1 MLCDSGRQSR
11 RNFADCFRLS
21 SRVVGISEDDPLN
34 FPHRVGLSLA
44 IAFLPAGFALAQI
57 PPSPYVAPTPMLNPS
72 SSLVVPQPRE
82 VPVSPSVS
90 TGPGSL
96 GGYGSN
102 VFGNGRYLRGT
113 NQVASSPRGVVYGHR
128 YHHRHWHAQR

>member
-1 MLCDSGRQSR
+1 MLCDSSR

-21 SRVVGISEDDPLN
+21 SREVGISEDDPVTFARHL
-34 FPHRVGLSLA
+34 GLSLV
-44 IAFLPAGFALAQI
+44 IAFLSAGSALAQI
-57 PPSPYVAPTPMLNPS
+57 PPTPYVAPTPRLNPS
-72 SSLVVPQPRE
+72 SSLVVPQARE

-90 TGPGSL
+90 SGPGSL

-102 VFGNGRYLRGT
+102 VFGNGAYLRGT
-113 NQVASSPRGVVYGHR
+113 NQVVNPSRSVLHTHR

>member
-1 MLCDSGRQSR
+1 
-11 RNFADCFRLS
+11 
-21 SRVVGISEDDPLN
+21 VN
-34 FPHRVGLSLA
+34 FPKRLGLSLA

-72 SSLVVPQPRE
+72 SSLVVPQARE

-102 VFGNGRYLRGT
+102 VFGNGAYLRGT
-113 NQVASSPRGVVYGHR
+113 NQVVNPSRSVLHARGYR
-128 YHHRHWHAQR
+128 HRHWHAQR

>member
-1 MLCDSGRQSR
+1 M
-11 RNFADCFRLS
+11 
-21 SRVVGISEDDPLN
+21 SEDDPVN
-34 FPHRVGLSLA
+34 FAHRLGRLLL
-44 IAFLPAGFALAQI
+44 IAFLPAGSALAQI
-57 PPSPYVAPTPMLNPS
+57 PPSPYVAPTPRLNPS
-72 SSLVVPQPRE
+72 SSLVVPQARE

-113 NQVASSPRGVVYGHR
+113 NQVASPPRSVVYGHR
-128 YHHRHWHAQR
+128 YRHRHWRAQR